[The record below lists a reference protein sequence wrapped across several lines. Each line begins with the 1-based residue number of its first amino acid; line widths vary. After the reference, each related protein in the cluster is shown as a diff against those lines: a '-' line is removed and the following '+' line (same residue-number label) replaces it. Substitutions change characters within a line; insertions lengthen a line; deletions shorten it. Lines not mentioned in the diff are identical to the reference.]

1 MESELALNITMG
13 RFLQEPALEMEIIPM
28 TIDQKLARLG
38 ELTTIVTL
46 ISPFPAF
53 ISCGMSS
60 IDKDRQ
66 LKKLSYNFILA
77 MMATNIIWLAYSV
90 KVDNIDLIVINS
102 LGTLVSCSFVMV
114 YLYVKYR
121 ITRLSTHVARFM
133 GAVCFSLIM
142 SSALTSSW
150 TNGVIATSCSM
161 TQYLFTLE
169 GVKGVLNSRDPER
182 VDVTVAVACIFNSY
196 AWGCYA
202 YIV

>member
-102 LGTLVSCSFVMV
+102 LGTLVSCSFVLV

-161 TQYLFTLE
+161 T
-169 GVKGVLNSRDPER
+169 
-182 VDVTVAVACIFNSY
+182 
-196 AWGCYA
+196 
-202 YIV
+202 

>member
-1 MESELALNITMG
+1 
-13 RFLQEPALEMEIIPM
+13 
-28 TIDQKLARLG
+28 
-38 ELTTIVTL
+38 
-46 ISPFPAF
+46 
-53 ISCGMSS
+53 MSS

-66 LKKLSYNFILA
+66 LQKLSYNFILA
-77 MMATNIIWLAYSV
+77 MMATNIIWLAYSI

-102 LGTLVSCSFVMV
+102 LGTLISCSFVAV

-121 ITRLSTHVARFM
+121 ITRLSTHISRFM
-133 GAVCFSLIM
+133 GAVFFSLAM
-142 SSALTSSW
+142 SSGLTSSW

>member
-1 MESELALNITMG
+1 
-13 RFLQEPALEMEIIPM
+13 M

-66 LKKLSYNFILA
+66 LQKLSYNFILA
-77 MMATNIIWLAYSV
+77 MMATNIIWLAYSL

-121 ITRLSTHVARFM
+121 ITRLSTHIARFM
-133 GAVCFSLIM
+133 GAVCFSLAM
-142 SSALTSSW
+142 SSGLTSSW